1 LDEQVFDGDK
11 DMEQIVVQIRDKHKG
26 RILLELLKALDFVH
40 VVKSTE
46 QEDVEPV
53 DFFSFSGLWANRDI
67 HIDDIRR
74 KAWPRQST

>member
-1 LDEQVFDGDK
+1 LDERVFDGDK

-40 VVKSTE
+40 TVKSTE
-46 QEDVEPV
+46 QEDAEPV

-67 HIDDIRR
+67 NIDDVRR
-74 KAWPRQST
+74 KAWPRQSA